1 MVFKD
6 LGKRLL
12 VAGIGGP
19 VILVAA
25 WFGGIYFFL
34 LVTAIALVSG
44 FEFLSLIKEKNS
56 SPPIVLILPAIF
68 GLCLIVYVDRIDLL
82 VPLTAT
88 FLFFLLT
95 IEVVKS
101 TNNAILNVSGGLLA
115 FFYIGGLMAFMLA
128 LRELP
133 VALQLDY
140 RAGGEWLVMILLAI
154 WICDSAAYFVGSRFG
169 KSKLA
174 PKISPNKT
182 IEGAIGGIVAGILTT
197 WVCQITFAKS
207 LSAKDAL
214 IIGGIVGVFGQ
225 LSDLVESMFKRD
237 AGVKDTSP
245 LLPGH
250 GGILDRFDSE
260 MLVMPAVYFYLLL
273 CTFEFSFGF

>member
-1 MVFKD
+1 MAFKD

-25 WFGGIYFFL
+25 WFGSIYFFL

-56 SPPIVLILPAIF
+56 SPSVVLILSAIF
-68 GLCLIVYVDRIDLL
+68 VLCLIVFVDRIDLL
-82 VPLTAT
+82 IPITAI
-88 FLFFLLT
+88 FLFFLLA

-101 TNNAILNVSGGLLA
+101 ANNVILNVSGGLLT

-133 VALQLDY
+133 ATLQLDY

-169 KSKLA
+169 KNLLA

-182 IEGAIGGIVAGILTT
+182 IEGAIGGIAAGILTT
-197 WVCQITFAKS
+197 WVCQMTFVKS
-207 LSAKDAL
+207 LSVQDAL
-214 IIGGIVGVFGQ
+214 IIGLIVGVFGQ
-225 LSDLVESMFKRD
+225 LSDLFESMFKRD

-260 MLVMPAVYFYLLL
+260 MLVMPAVYFYLL
-273 CTFEFSFGF
+273 F